1 MNEVRTAQSVT
12 PLRVDRPAS
21 STGAENAKT
30 KSAAGESN
38 TTVVSNAKEVE
49 AVNEANEAAQSDAAK
64 SQSKGSVETAV
75 TKVNDY
81 VQSIQRDLHFSVD
94 EDLEKTV
101 VKVIDGSSGELIR
114 QIPEEVFLELARKLN
129 ENGELQLMNA
139 LG

>member
-12 PLRVDRPAS
+12 PIKVDRSAS

-38 TTVVSNAKEVE
+38 TAAITNVKEVE
-49 AVNEANEAAQSDAAK
+49 AVNGAGHSAQGAAT
-64 SQSKGSVETAV
+64 GTVETAV

-81 VQSIQRDLHFSVD
+81 VQSIQRNLHFSVD

-114 QIPEEVFLELARKLN
+114 QIPEEIFLELARKLN